1 MTSSI
6 KSNFAPTSISCQS
19 SEPKELIAS
28 RGIENNMM
36 PTESQNHTILT
47 CTASEKP
54 ATCSSESSISSCDLT
69 HTSPSTSRYD
79 KCFTPIAKKRKSG
92 SNEVE
97 KSILTS
103 SSIAEK
109 LNSPKVEQKTED
121 IEKDVD
127 DKFGELI
134 AAELKKIPEQERNE
148 KKRK

>member
-1 MTSSI
+1 
-6 KSNFAPTSISCQS
+6 
-19 SEPKELIAS
+19 
-28 RGIENNMM
+28 M

-47 CTASEKP
+47 CAAPEKP
-54 ATCSSESSISSCDLT
+54 AIRSSESSISSCDLT
-69 HTSPSTSRYD
+69 HTLPSTSRYD

-92 SNEVE
+92 SDEVE
-97 KSILTS
+97 KSILTLS

-148 KKRK
+148 KKRKL